1 MKPTR
6 GGIEE
11 HTKTEAERVRERA
24 GLTRQQ
30 LAKKARISEA
40 YLRQIENHGRANYA
54 LAERLAILCR
64 CPIITYL

>member
-1 MKPTR
+1 MNETK
-6 GGIEE
+6 GVMSQAQ
-11 HTKTEAERVRERA
+11 KTEAEHARERR

-40 YLRQIENHGRANYA
+40 YLRQVENHGRAPYA